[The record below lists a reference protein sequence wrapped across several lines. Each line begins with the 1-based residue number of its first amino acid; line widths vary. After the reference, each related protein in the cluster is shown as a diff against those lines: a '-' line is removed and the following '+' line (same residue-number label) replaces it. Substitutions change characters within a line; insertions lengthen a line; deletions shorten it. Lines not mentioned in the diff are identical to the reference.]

1 MALAEFQ
8 HCPACERPRGDVG
21 ISQRCPDCTCPPED
35 DLLIIRQ
42 SRPSVHALTL
52 AGVVLFVL
60 AVPGMPVG
68 RWPAL
73 ALLAMGAS
81 LIGIRMLIVR
91 RSPRAVLWAEGFCL
105 ISWENPPRAFEWES
119 FRRSRSQRTG
129 PRHPAD
135 PCRRR
140 RDDGNP
146 YHVLRHGA
154 PGESICG
161 GRHPA
166 YAEVGESQ

>member
-60 AVPGMPVG
+60 AVPGVPVG

-73 ALLAMGAS
+73 ALLAMGRIAD
-81 LIGIRMLIVR
+81 RD
-91 RSPRAVLWAEGFCL
+91 PDAHRAAQPAGGAVGGGVL
-105 ISWENPPRAFEWES
+105 P
-119 FRRSRSQRTG
+119 
-129 PRHPAD
+129 D
-135 PCRRR
+135 
-140 RDDGNP
+140 
-146 YHVLRHGA
+146 
-154 PGESICG
+154 
-161 GRHPA
+161 
-166 YAEVGESQ
+166 

>member
-42 SRPSVHALTL
+42 SRPSAHALTL

-105 ISWENPPRAFEWES
+105 ISWENPPRAFEWQS
-119 FRRSRSQRTG
+119 FGGVEVSEPDRAIRLTPAGDGVMTEIPITFFGTAHRANRFAEAATRLM
-129 PRHPAD
+129 PR
-135 PCRRR
+135 
-140 RDDGNP
+140 
-146 YHVLRHGA
+146 
-154 PGESICG
+154 
-161 GRHPA
+161 
-166 YAEVGESQ
+166 

>member
-42 SRPSVHALTL
+42 SRPSAHALTL

-105 ISWENPPRAFEWES
+105 ISWENPPRAFEWQA
-119 FRRSRSQRTG
+119 F
-129 PRHPAD
+129 
-135 PCRRR
+135 
-140 RDDGNP
+140 
-146 YHVLRHGA
+146 
-154 PGESICG
+154 GESKSANRTAPSG
-161 GRHPA
+161 
-166 YAEVGESQ
+166 